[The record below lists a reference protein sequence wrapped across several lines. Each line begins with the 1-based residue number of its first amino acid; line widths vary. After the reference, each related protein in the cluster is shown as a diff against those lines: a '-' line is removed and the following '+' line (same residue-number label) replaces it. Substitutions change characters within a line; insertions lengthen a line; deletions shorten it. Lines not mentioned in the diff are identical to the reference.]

1 MDFKKAIPLFAL
13 LLLILFIIGS
23 SSAAS
28 TDFSSSPADN
38 ENLEI
43 DSFDS
48 NEDLTVNTNTNY
60 IESGNNLEIDYKS
73 NSKESVNA
81 TNDIKEETVDYNEDI
96 SVEKNNLKSSKLSS
110 VYKITESNYSNYF
123 NKSGNILSNVNSG
136 DTLDFSGSFNN
147 KDFKIDI
154 PLTVTSSDGAQFI
167 DCSFKFNKGSDGS
180 NISNLNINSSRLQSP
195 LIYLDSVSNM
205 NVFNNNLFSC
215 ASKSYALCFSNVSYS
230 SAYHNTL
237 QTTAFV
243 VGWGHPSAFVLAGAN
258 NLNISS
264 NNVIVNDSNGIYFTT
279 YVGDTISANLIN
291 ENNYIFNNTVHSVRG
306 VEWAVDENG
315 TTPLPSSFCYAIQ
328 VMGSGNKLLNN
339 TVYNAYRGISAS
351 GSNSIVAGNVV
362 YDIKG
367 NYYSGNTKDDGGDYG
382 INVGPNSIVENNTIY
397 NSHFNKNSGVA
408 ISVGSNTT
416 VRYNNITNING
427 TGADLSKN
435 FIEFSHNRIDNVS
448 DNGIRVK
455 GQYGNTNISDNF
467 INSTDSSITLLRS
480 SKDKYP
486 SRINIENNDFYT
498 DVSPIYYLEG
508 YIGKLTAKDNT
519 LNGSSISDI
528 SIDVPSSSETK
539 VSINSTKIDFNES
552 VLIMPTVSAYG
563 LSLEGLVDIIVNSQ
577 KIATVP
583 IGSNYTFTP
592 TEAGSF
598 SINANFTG
606 NEEYKP
612 SESAVLIL
620 TVTPKETTTSII
632 ISPSTVELNDTVVI
646 SPFVRYNGTL
656 LEGFVDILLD
666 GEKLDTVEIGSD
678 YSYVPNSSGSFYISA
693 SFSGGN
699 GYGASVSDML
709 ILTVNESS
717 SIEDP
722 DDPTNLTVSS
732 ILISPNTVEVND
744 TVLISPFVRCNG
756 TLLEGLVDILIDGEK
771 LDSVV
776 IGSDYAYVPSTA
788 GTFNIS
794 ASYAGGNGY
803 EPSVSDIVV
812 LTVNEKQIID
822 NGTDNNGTDN
832 NGTDTNGTGTNG
844 TDTNGTDNN
853 GTDTNGTDTNGTENN
868 GTDTNQTKII
878 INDDNYSDYFDDG
891 YPIDL
896 DVDGNYTLIFDSLN
910 NKDIIIPS
918 GFNINII
925 GKEGSGTINNGTI
938 QIGDGSD
945 EVGDVNISTLTFNNY
960 NKDAIVINEIAYD
973 VTVENNKIIINTEA
987 TPGNLYFSVYGVNA
1001 KGYIDLLTV
1010 RDNDIFLNGSAP
1022 YLYGVS
1028 LGGYGAIANPQNIF
1042 VQNNTININSTA
1054 NMGMA
1059 EGIYLDNPINAA
1071 VLDNKINIESIND
1084 VYVYGMQIADSAF
1097 SAIGEGKTSVKSPY
1111 NIMIESNDLNLK
1123 SKYMVYGITVLDY
1136 GCDGSLNELGQPMTN
1151 MMDLDT
1157 TIQNNNLIAVSDKAV
1172 MGIVGKTYNM
1182 SVLWN
1187 NLSVIGGS
1195 IEGVASHDALGV
1207 DNYALGV
1214 QYSGKD
1220 YTVLVKDN
1228 TVSTNVLAEYLNNKD
1243 YEAYVSFVNNTI
1255 YHIDGPSSGNDTPEN
1270 GTGDNG
1276 TNTNGTDIN
1285 GTDTNGTDNNGTN
1298 NGTNGTNDTDTNN
1311 TDNITKRTAK
1321 DLQEL
1326 IDNATSGSV
1335 VDLGDFEYIDVS
1347 DINIS
1352 KDISIVGNNTVIRTA
1367 GDGKPVFNIKEGLSS
1382 VSISG
1387 IEFMA
1392 NNGDVLV
1399 RAKAVNSTSRL
1410 AIETPEINI
1419 INNTVIKSDDGVVA
1433 ESVTVLE
1440 LDSSRCILAPTND
1453 IKVSNNTLEMGMDP
1467 FNFVVESVINSA
1479 DVNVPVGGDLQ
1490 SKVKSVIHY
1499 EDMDTVAVAKA
1510 DGRVGKYFEVN
1521 LTDSD
1526 GNPLSGKFVQIGFNG
1541 AVYNRTTNETGGVRL
1556 QINLGYKGTYTF
1568 AISYLGDENYNGSF
1582 VVAKI
1587 KVSTQNTKITSS
1599 SKTYKASA
1607 KTKTLTATLKS
1618 SVNGNPISGKK
1629 LTFTVNGKSYTAT
1642 TNSKG
1647 VASVKVSLSSKKTYS
1662 FTVKYAGDDTY
1673 SSSSASGKLT
1683 IK

>member
-28 TDFSSSPADN
+28 TDFSSSAADN

-48 NEDLTVNTNTNY
+48 NGDLTLNMDTNY
-60 IESGNNLEIDYKS
+60 IESGDNLEIDYKS

-81 TNDIKEETVDYNEDI
+81 TSDIKEETADKYI
-96 SVEKNNLKSSKLSS
+96 SVEKNNLKSSKLGA

-123 NKSGNILSNVNSG
+123 NKSGNILSNVGSG
-136 DTLDFSGSFNN
+136 DTLDFSGSFNS
-147 KDFKIDI
+147 KDFIIDI

-167 DCSFKFNKGSDGS
+167 DCSFKFNKRSDGS

-205 NVFNNNLFSC
+205 SVFNNNLFSC

-258 NLNISS
+258 HLNISS

-306 VEWAVDENG
+306 VEWAADENG
-315 TTPLPSSFCYAIQ
+315 NTPLPSSFCYAIQ
-328 VMGSGNKLLNN
+328 VMGSENKLLNN

-351 GSNSIVAGNVV
+351 GSNSVIAGNVI

-382 INVGPNSIVENNTIY
+382 INVGSNSIVENNTVY

-498 DVSPIYYLEG
+498 ESDSPIYYQEA
-508 YIGKLTAKDNT
+508 YMGKLIAKNNT
-519 LNGSSISDI
+519 VNGSRVSDI
-528 SIDVPSSSETK
+528 IIDVPSITNTSVSLKPNNITFNDSILISASVSS
-539 VSINSTKIDFNES
+539 
-552 VLIMPTVSAYG
+552 YG
-563 LSLEGLVDIIVNSQ
+563 ISLDGLVDIIVNGEN
-577 KIATVP
+577 IATVP
-583 IGSNYTFTP
+583 IGYNYTYTP
-592 TEAGSF
+592 TEAGK
-598 SINANFTG
+598 INISANFTG
-606 NEEYKP
+606 NEEYKS
-612 SESAVLIL
+612 SESAVSIL
-620 TVTPKETTTSII
+620 TVFPKDTVSSII
-632 ISPSTVELNDTVVI
+632 ISPI
-646 SPFVRYNGTL
+646 
-656 LEGFVDILLD
+656 
-666 GEKLDTVEIGSD
+666 
-678 YSYVPNSSGSFYISA
+678 
-693 SFSGGN
+693 
-699 GYGASVSDML
+699 
-709 ILTVNESS
+709 
-717 SIEDP
+717 
-722 DDPTNLTVSS
+722 
-732 ILISPNTVEVND
+732 TVEVND
-744 TVLISPFVRCNG
+744 TVVISPFVRCNG
-756 TLLEGLVDILIDGEK
+756 TLLEGLVDILIDGENLDTVEIGSDYRYVPNVAGSFNVSASFAGGNGYGASVSDIVILTVNESSSIVEPELNLTVSSILISPNTVFVNDTVVISPFVRCNGTLLEGLVDILLDGEK
-771 LDSVV
+771 LDSVA

-794 ASYAGGNGY
+794 ASYTGGNGY

-832 NGTDTNGTGTNG
+832 NDTDTNGTGTNG

-868 GTDTNQTKII
+868 GTDTDQIKII
-878 INDDNYSDYFDDG
+878 INDDNYSDYFDNG

-896 DVDGNYTLIFDSLN
+896 DVDGNYTLIIDSLN

-938 QIGDGSD
+938 QLGDGTD
-945 EVGDVNISTLTFNNY
+945 EVCDVKISNLTFNNY

-973 VTVENNKIIINTEA
+973 LTVENNKIIINTEA
-987 TPGNLYFSVYGVNA
+987 SPGNLYFSVYGINA
-1001 KGYIDLLTV
+1001 KGYVDSLAV

-1059 EGIYLDNPINAA
+1059 EGIYLDNPINAV

-1097 SAIGEGKTSVKSPY
+1097 SAIGEGKTGVKSPY
-1111 NIMIESNDLNLK
+1111 DIMIESNDLNLK
-1123 SKYMVYGITVLDY
+1123 SKYMVYGITILDY

-1182 SVLWN
+1182 SVLCN

-1276 TNTNGTDIN
+1276 TNTNETDIN

-1298 NGTNGTNDTDTNN
+1298 NGTNGTNGTDTNN

-1335 VDLGDFEYIDVS
+1335 VDLGNFEYIDVS

-1419 INNTVIKSDDGVVA
+1419 INNTVVKSDDGVVA

-1453 IKVSNNTLEMGMDP
+1453 IKVSNNILEIGMNP
-1467 FNFVVESVINSA
+1467 FNFVVESVINST
-1479 DVNVPVGGDLQ
+1479 DINVPVGGDLQ
-1490 SKVKSVIHY
+1490 GKIQSVIHY
-1499 EDMDTVAVAKA
+1499 ENMDTIAVAKV

-1587 KVSTQNTKITSS
+1587 KVSTQNTKITAP

-1618 SVNGNPISGKK
+1618 SLNGNLISGKK

-1673 SSSSASGKLT
+1673 SSSSASGKVT